1 MNEKS
6 LRVLEFN
13 KIIDKLKTKASSSL
27 GLKHIE
33 NLKPS
38 NNFDEVKNTLLETS
52 EAQSILIKRGLVSM
66 DGIHDIEDKAK
77 RAHVGATLDPG
88 ALLKIADCLRVART
102 LKKSLEGSEEEEF
115 NYPII
120 QAYTNA
126 LYTYRDIE
134 DRIYTSIIGESEIS
148 DNASTTLRTIR
159 RRIVQKNQSIRSKL
173 NSIISSTTYQKYLQ
187 DNIISMRGDR
197 FVIPVKAEYRSSVSG
212 IVHDQSSSGAT
223 LFIEPMSI
231 VEMNNELRKLKLDE
245 QEEIERIL
253 AELSAIVGEIS
264 EDLVSNQAILGKL
277 DFAFAKGKLSIE
289 MRAIEPVLNEDKYFN
304 IKNGRHPMIDK
315 NDVVPNNIYLGR
327 DFDTLV
333 ITGPNTG
340 GKTVTIKTVG
350 LFALMTQSGLH
361 IPADFGTSMCVYD
374 NIFADIGDEQSIEQ
388 SLSTFSSHMTNTVSI
403 LKEVTC
409 DSLVIFDELGA
420 GTDPVEGAALAIAI
434 LEDVNMAGAKCIA
447 TTHYSELKNYALTK
461 KGVENAAVEFDVE
474 TLSPTYRLLIG
485 VPGKSNAF
493 EISKKLGLSEYVID
507 RAKEF
512 INTENIELEDV
523 LQNVEKNRLK
533 AEEERLEAEKL
544 KREIEEVKAEY
555 DERLRR
561 VMAQRDKIISKAKSE
576 AFSITRQ
583 AKEQS
588 DQILKELR
596 KLETEMASKEKHK
609 KIEALKK
616 ELSDSM
622 GDLQP
627 SVKSMIVP
635 KVSSKEIKDLKP
647 GDDVKVVTLNQ
658 EGSVIS
664 VDKKK
669 KEAVVQIGIMKMN
682 LPFKSLKKIPKD
694 KKSTVTKQTRKI
706 ISEKSGRVKGEVD
719 LRGLNL
725 EEAIIE
731 MDKYLDDACV
741 AGLETVTI
749 IHGIGTGV
757 LKKGLQDVLKRNKH
771 VKSKRPGE
779 YGEGGAGVTIVTL
792 R

>member
-555 DERLRR
+555 NERLRR

>member
-27 GLKHIE
+27 GLKYIE

-38 NNFDEVKNTLLETS
+38 NNFNEVKNTLLETS
-52 EAQSILIKRGLVSM
+52 EAQAILIKRGLVSM
-66 DGIHDIEDKAK
+66 EGIHDIEDKAK

-88 ALLKIADCLRVART
+88 ALLKIADCLRVARS
-102 LKKSLEGSEEEEF
+102 LKKSLEGSEEEDF

-120 QAYTNA
+120 QAHTNA

-253 AELSAIVGEIS
+253 AELSAMVGEIA
-264 EDLVSNQAILGKL
+264 EDLISNQAILGKL
-277 DFAFAKGKLSIE
+277 DFVFAKGKLSIE

-327 DFDTLV
+327 EFDTLV

-493 EISKKLGLSEYVID
+493 EISKKLGLSEYVIN

-544 KREIEEVKAEY
+544 KQEIEEIKAEY

-561 VMAQRDKIISKAKSE
+561 VMAQREKIISKAKSE

-627 SVKSMIVP
+627 SVKSMIMP

-658 EGSVIS
+658 EGSVVS
-664 VDKKK
+664 VDNKK
-669 KEAVVQIGIMKMN
+669 KEAVIQIGIMKMN

-694 KKSTVTKQTRKI
+694 KKSTVTKTTRKI

-792 R
+792 K